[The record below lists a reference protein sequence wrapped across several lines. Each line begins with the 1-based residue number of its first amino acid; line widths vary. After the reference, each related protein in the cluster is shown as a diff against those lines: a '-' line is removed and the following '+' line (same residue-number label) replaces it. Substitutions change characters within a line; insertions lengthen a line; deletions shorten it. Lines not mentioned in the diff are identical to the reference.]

1 MICVRVLS
9 SFRWEAL
16 SYALLLLSHAFEVD
30 RCEKLHYHF
39 HSHLQPDPHSPFT
52 HQSTIRAQDPPLNAL
67 SHQPRKAIPPDNH
80 PPQPQ
85 QQRQQHQRAQG
96 EGDGA
101 GCADRVRVAGV
112 LCGGGVV
119 GEAGEDAADGA
130 EGGVGLFSGEC
141 GGWR

>member
-1 MICVRVLS
+1 MLS
-9 SFRWEAL
+9 LLGWVAL
-16 SYALLLLSHAFEVD
+16 SYALLLISHAFEVD
-30 RCEKLHYHF
+30 RCEKLHCNS
-39 HSHLQPDPHSPFT
+39 HSHLQPNPHSPFP

-67 SHQPRKAIPPDNH
+67 SNQPRKAIPPDDH

-85 QQRQQHQRAQG
+85 QQQQQHHQRAQG

-112 LCGGGVV
+112 VCGGGVV
-119 GEAGEDAADGA
+119 GGAGEDAANGA
-130 EGGVGLFSGEC
+130 GGWGGLFGGAC